1 MNERIRKI
9 LIYYVKHSSEEDAAL
24 ISVVVRNEKFG
35 IIQLENYLCD
45 EESTE
50 EEGHC
55 EHDVSGFGLVDV
67 YREMRMEVFTLRL
80 CISTQSM
87 YFGTLRCTS

>member
-1 MNERIRKI
+1 MKKI
-9 LIYYVKHSSEEDAAL
+9 
-24 ISVVVRNEKFG
+24 G
-35 IIQLENYLCD
+35 IIELENYLHD
-45 EESTE
+45 EKSTE
-50 EEGHC
+50 EEGDC

-87 YFGTLRCTS
+87 YSGTLRCTS